1 MHKHSNTY
9 LQIHTQTNTQANKQM
24 HTNTEDTNPQR
35 LGRGRRTPPP
45 APTCL
50 QVSTRLVFTQQFAMI
65 SIISMECVSVT
76 RCHAELDEAVQL
88 NIKESHSVIPHHL
101 KPPDLPLETSLLNDE
116 TKFEKYL

>member
-35 LGRGRRTPPP
+35 HTCRTPPP

-76 RCHAELDEAVQL
+76 RCHAELDEAVRL